1 MSDSIT
7 TSTYCNKNIN
17 DDESQNGTGEMSQAN
32 IVTTSR
38 TSSLVKSSRSTLSL
52 CRSALKTSLIF
63 SVLSQATAYIIKPA
77 DIISTRLTRL
87 LVRYMN
93 IQCLIRNILS
103 LGEINLISS
112 GIDVR
117 SGLEQVGTTPEE
129 ILSKIH
135 NLEEYRITKRINRT
149 SMDDIVDNANIDRIE
164 YRYNRI
170 KEVALGICDRIK
182 NSSPFNI
189 ESRNRL
195 SNFSELVRANED
207 KYYTCPNIIVDS
219 INRNIYAHSYDHRS
233 MNSMATERTVI
244 VIIVLGCLCALFYF
258 FILGTRRFKASRNRS
273 KINQHRLRGKPK
285 FEC

>member
-1 MSDSIT
+1 MSNSIT
-7 TSTYCNKNIN
+7 TSKHYNKNSN
-17 DDESQNGTGEMSQAN
+17 GYECQTESYVEEKVVST
-32 IVTTSR
+32 VTTSG
-38 TSSLVKSSRSTLSL
+38 TSSPSLGKSNSSGLSL
-52 CRSALKTSLIF
+52 FKNTLKASIIF
-63 SVLSQATAYIIKPA
+63 SVLSQANSYVIKPI
-77 DIISTRLTRL
+77 DTISDEVARLHLRHI
-87 LVRYMN
+87 N
-93 IQCLIRNILS
+93 IRCLFKNILS

-233 MNSMATERTVI
+233 MRKHENIHTGLVLYAMGTVP
-244 VIIVLGCLCALFYF
+244 LL
-258 FILGTRRFKASRNRS
+258 S
-273 KINQHRLRGKPK
+273 KIKHRKTDSCCFFTTILYSIY
-285 FEC
+285 